1 MTRSFQ
7 ILTSAATAVAVAWG
21 GSALAQAARPA
32 APSAARPAAAA
43 PAPTA
48 RPGVTAAAPAAPR
61 PAVPQGPPITGLCV
75 YSNDYTI
82 GASAVGKFVTQRLQ
96 QLEQQAQAELSADQS
111 SLQTDA
117 KAFDAR
123 RSTLSGDQAQQQEL
137 TLQQR
142 DAALQRKAEIRQ
154 RELQAT
160 MQKALGRVVSEAN
173 PLVAQVYAQ
182 HSCSILLD
190 GQVVMGSNPTM
201 NITPD
206 VVRLLDAKITQ
217 FPFDRERLDQQAQAT
232 PAATQR

>member
-1 MTRSFQ
+1 MTLSSKLL
-7 ILTSAATAVAVAWG
+7 IATVSAGAIACA
-21 GSALAQAARPA
+21 GSAWAQ
-32 APSAARPAAAA
+32 AARPAAAA
-43 PAPTA
+43 PRPAAAPTA
-48 RPGVTAAAPAAPR
+48 AAAAAAR
-61 PAVPQGPPITGLCV
+61 PPVPQGPPINGLCV
-75 YSNDYTI
+75 YSNDYTV

-96 QLEQQAQAELSADQS
+96 QLQQQAQAELVAEQT
-111 SLQTDA
+111 SLDTDA
-117 KAFDAR
+117 KAFAAAQP
-123 RSTLSGDQAQQQEL
+123 TLSTEAAQQREL
-137 TLQQR
+137 TLRQR

-160 MQKALGRVVSEAN
+160 AQKALGRVVSEAN

-206 VVRLLDAKITQ
+206 VVRLLDTKITQ
-217 FPFDRERLDQQAQAT
+217 FPFEREHMEQQAQAA